1 MKDIHSLE
9 RGKFGPKRAQKRV
22 GPDFSWT
29 SNIHF
34 LQDDHKNSIYTK
46 NQQNSM
52 NRLEDIGSNVDFGPK
67 RGKFGPKRAQKGRGR
82 IFPGL

>member
-1 MKDIHSLE
+1 MAEMSI
-9 RGKFGPKRAQKRV
+9 FGLKRPFLDLKRAR
-22 GPDFSWT
+22 PDISWTLSLDFS
-29 SNIHF
+29 
-34 LQDDHKNSIYTK
+34 QEDHKTSIYTK
-46 NQQNSM
+46 NQQHSM